1 MGLRPGHTRRRGRLQ
16 QIGGR
21 GTGKRQPAVR
31 WTFKRPASIPHDKVL
46 GPRICHPGIVPTAE
60 GSCIP
65 DEAVRS
71 AGISRDGK
79 ADGELLKVVNADVR
93 KDWMARYF
101 RPKAPE
107 SWAKDPDEWL
117 DNHSIEAVIKQY
129 AETDKTFVSLG
140 AVPIDFAAPDPY
152 SGNSSKCLIPAF
164 CKLNLSDLRT
174 QGKTGVGMVFNID
187 PHFKDGSH
195 WVALYVDVGS
205 APGQQSGGLR
215 KDRQFGQLGDGSPGC
230 YYFDS
235 YGYPPPRQIKLLMQS
250 LWRQDN
256 RCKMAY
262 NGRRFQYSTSEC
274 GVYSI
279 YFVICMHY
287 GVKFKHFVKHRV
299 KDDVMLFLRSWF
311 WNVE

>member
-1 MGLRPGHTRRRGRLQ
+1 MVRRVQ
-16 QIGGR
+16 
-21 GTGKRQPAVR
+21 
-31 WTFKRPASIPHDKVL
+31 WTYKRPATIPHDKVL
-46 GPRICHPGIVPTAE
+46 GPRICHPGVTPTAE
-60 GSCIP
+60 GSRIP
-65 DEAVRS
+65 DEAIRKLG
-71 AGISRDGK
+71 ANSREQLCDRLSCEK
-79 ADGELLKVVNADVR
+79 NSDAALLKVVSPEVR
-93 KDWMARYF
+93 KEWMTKYF

-117 DNHSIEAVIKQY
+117 DNHNIEAVLKQY
-129 AETDKTFVSLG
+129 EESDQTFVSLG

-164 CKLNLSDLRT
+164 CKVNLAELRAK
-174 QGKTGVGMVFNID
+174 GKTGIGMVFNID

-195 WVALYVDVGS
+195 WVALYVSVGTGPS
-205 APGQQSGGLR
+205 TQTGGLR
-215 KDRQFGQLGDGSPGC
+215 RRGSRQQNTADDGPAC

-250 LWRQDN
+250 LWKQDN
-256 RCKMAY
+256 RCKLAY
-262 NGRRFQYSTSEC
+262 NGRRFQYSSTEC

-279 YFVICMHY
+279 YFVVCMHY
-287 GVKFKHFVKHRV
+287 GIRFKHFVKHRV